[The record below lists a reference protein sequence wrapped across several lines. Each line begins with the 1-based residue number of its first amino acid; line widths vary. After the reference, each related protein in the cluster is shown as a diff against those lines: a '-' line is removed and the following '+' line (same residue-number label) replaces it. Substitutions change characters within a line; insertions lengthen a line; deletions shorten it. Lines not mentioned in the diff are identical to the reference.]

1 MTTKNIYLEIVEQ
14 LTTIATKLANAA
26 AQALPTV
33 TGADN
38 GKLMGVSSGEWAA
51 VDAPKE
57 LPTVSG
63 SDNGKKLGV
72 SGGVWTAVAAELPA
86 NPDSNGTYV
95 LTATKTADGCVL
107 SWEAAAES

>member
-14 LTTIATKLANAA
+14 LSTIATKLATAA

-57 LPTVSG
+57 LP
-63 SDNGKKLGV
+63 
-72 SGGVWTAVAAELPA
+72 A
-86 NPDSNGTYV
+86 NPGSNGTYV

>member
-57 LPTVSG
+57 LP
-63 SDNGKKLGV
+63 
-72 SGGVWTAVAAELPA
+72 A
-86 NPDSNGTYV
+86 NPESNGTYV
-95 LTATKTADGCVL
+95 LTATKTSEGCAL
-107 SWEAAAES
+107 SWEAAAAAGET